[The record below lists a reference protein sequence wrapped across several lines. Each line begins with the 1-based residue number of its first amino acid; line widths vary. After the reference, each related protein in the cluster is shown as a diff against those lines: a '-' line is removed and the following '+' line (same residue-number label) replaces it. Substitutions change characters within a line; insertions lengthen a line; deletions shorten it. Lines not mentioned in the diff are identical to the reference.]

1 MTIFRRPDP
10 IPRRGPP
17 QADDPFVPKLRESG
31 DDLNQRAARR
41 IFLAIATRQW
51 TSAEVLPTE
60 EQLGRE
66 MGVSRTVIRE
76 AIKNL
81 SGKSVVETRR
91 RRGTAVVD
99 ATEWN
104 LLDRQIIG
112 WMSES
117 NAFGSIGSDLL
128 DALALSQPALAAKA
142 AATTKGGRFVE
153 LAAKIA
159 EASEDD
165 RVTYALSFH
174 LEIGRRAG
182 NPFLRSLTAVT
193 VAALESHHRDILK
206 AFLRA
211 PRRIEAYSR
220 TAAAIHAADRRL
232 AFSAAA
238 SLFDEQLEDIRL
250 P

>member
-10 IPRRGPP
+10 IPRREPP
-17 QADDPFVPKLRESG
+17 QADSPFVPKLRESG

-91 RRGTAVVD
+91 RRGTAVLD
-99 ATEWN
+99 ANQWN

-117 NAFGSIGSDLL
+117 NSFGSIGSDLL
-128 DALALSQPALAAKA
+128 EALALSQPALAAKA
-142 AATTKGGRFVE
+142 AATKGGRFVE

-159 EASEDD
+159 DASEND
-165 RVTYALSFH
+165 RVAYALSFH
-174 LEIGRRAG
+174 LEIGRKAG

-193 VAALESHHRDILK
+193 VAALESHHRDLLK

-211 PRRIEAYSR
+211 SGRIEAYAR

-232 AFSAAA
+232 AFGAAA
-238 SLFDEQLEDIRL
+238 SLFGEQLEDIRL